1 MRKCKFFLVF
11 LPIEPRRKWRFV
23 IKHSSRALVRRERE
37 NTEDLYSKNRKF
49 LRVRANGF
57 NGYEMSAKPS
67 FAIAVNHATSFW
79 KPEVPLKV
87 YRRFGLFPFP
97 LFHFYFLFFIF
108 VFFFS
113 FADQCMGKSVEK
125 RAVTDVGKSSTVSL
139 VV

>member
-1 MRKCKFFLVF
+1 MRNCKFFSVF

-23 IKHSSRALVRRERE
+23 IKHSSRALVCRKRE

-79 KPEVPLKV
+79 KHEVPLKV
-87 YRRFGLFPFP
+87 YRRLGLSLFP
-97 LFHFYFLFFIF
+97 LFHFIFFNFFL
-108 VFFFS
+108 VS
-113 FADQCMGKSVEK
+113 P
-125 RAVTDVGKSSTVSL
+125 TSTWESQSKNVQWPT
-139 VV
+139 